1 VGSKLPRE
9 EEEEESWIR
18 GLGFDGTP
26 TQIVWR
32 RDRAIMALR
41 SSDAAS
47 EPDNVTFLHTPA
59 HTHTHTHSLSL
70 SLSLSLSRVS
80 LRLASLQSLL
90 WQVH

>member
-9 EEEEESWIR
+9 EEEEESWIQ

-47 EPDNVTFLHTPA
+47 EPDNVTFLHTP
-59 HTHTHTHSLSL
+59 THTHTLSL
-70 SLSLSLSRVS
+70 SLSLSGF
-80 LRLASLQSLL
+80 LATCFAPIFALTSTLVQE
-90 WQVH
+90 